1 MFTRHHSSSNH
12 HDHER
17 LNTDILYSIFNL
29 NASDYHC
36 DAKERLGITIR
47 TSQVCKAWRGLL
59 LESATIWAKLVYIGP
74 SARGIS
80 LKRASEVLRRSKA
93 APLWLEG
100 NFTSTKDLG
109 QEDLFDFFIKIL
121 QKEWGRMQNI
131 TLISNPHTCFVL
143 HDILSAY
150 SNPLHRPAPT
160 LRSFNI
166 HCTCWCERRQ
176 ETLDRF
182 QPSLFSNVAPVIR
195 EFRAC
200 SNLLTFTIHAPWLA
214 GLRVFSTEKGSTTST
229 LRELMESL
237 RSMPLLEEMEIGHEI
252 VHDPRNDADENYM
265 LPIHLP
271 SLTYMYLEVQAVHW
285 LFLRRHIT
293 GSSSGCVTKFNVEL
307 RIDEVEEA
315 ILPGILNELVET
327 FEDTLTV
334 HKRITN
340 NLNSSPFRWLRCE
353 IGHGRN
359 VSYQLFDHCPTSDHW
374 STHKGFKL
382 SFVWWPGPLIST
394 AIQRTVSQTLRS
406 SPHLQDVTMLSLGVR
421 EFSPAWALAEIA
433 TLPSVKALHIDHES
447 LIILSGVLLSLALH
461 HTHFNLFSNLEI
473 LQAYPYRRG
482 TQDCHYYYYVCDFL
496 WKLHEMGKVGCSIK
510 AIELHGDCT
519 SQLSHVIGRF
529 ECSDRF
535 IGLVI
540 YWTENG
546 EEKSHVCRGD
556 GKDRSEFSI
565 LVHRLVL
572 QATVSRGLRYL
583 YAPFIRLFDSCL

>member
-80 LKRASEVLRRSKA
+80 LKRASEALRRSKA

-100 NFTSTKDLG
+100 NFPSTKDLG

-121 QKEWGRMQNI
+121 REDWERMQNI
-131 TLISNPHTCFVL
+131 TLVSAPHTCFVL

-150 SNPLHRPAPT
+150 ANPLHRPAPT

-166 HCTCWCERRQ
+166 NCTCWCQRQ
-176 ETLDRF
+176 QEPLDR
-182 QPSLFSNVAPVIR
+182 PPSSLFSNVAPFIR
-195 EFRAC
+195 EFRAR
-200 SNLLTFTIHAPWLA
+200 SKLLTFSIHAPWLA
-214 GLRVFSTEKGSTTST
+214 GLCVFSTEKGSTTST
-229 LRELMESL
+229 LCELVEAL
-237 RSMPLLEEMEIGHEI
+237 RSMPFLEEMEIGHEI
-252 VHDPRNDADENYM
+252 VHDPRNDAKENCM

-285 LFLRRHIT
+285 LFLQRHIT

-307 RIDEVEEA
+307 RVVEVEEA
-315 ILPGILNELVET
+315 TLPGLLNELVET
-327 FEDTLTV
+327 FEDTLAI

-340 NLNSSPFRWLRCE
+340 NSNPSPFRWLRCE

-359 VSYQLFDHCPTSDHW
+359 VSYQLFDQCPTSDHW

-382 SFVWWPGPLIST
+382 SFVWGQVPLSI
-394 AIQRTVSQTLRS
+394 AVQRTVSQALYS
-406 SPHLQDVTMLSLGVR
+406 LPHLQAVTTLSLSVR
-421 EFSPAWALAEIA
+421 EFSPAWPLAEIA
-433 TLPSVKALHIDHES
+433 TLLSVKALHIDHES
-447 LIILSGVLLSLALH
+447 LIILSRGLLSLALR
-461 HTHFNLFSNLEI
+461 HTHLNLFSNLEI
-473 LQAYPYRRG
+473 LQTYPYRRG
-482 TQDCHYYYYVCDFL
+482 TQDSHYHYYVCDFL
-496 WKLHEMGKVGCSIK
+496 WELHELGKVGCTIK

-540 YWTENG
+540 HWTENG
-546 EEKSHVCRGD
+546 DEKSYVCRGD
-556 GKDRSEFSI
+556 GKPDS
-565 LVHRLVL
+565 HRLVL
-572 QATVSRGLRYL
+572 QGTVSRGLRNL
-583 YAPFIRLFDSCL
+583 YAPFIHLFDSCL